1 MSLIQDIKP
10 LTSTPQTADSCKLS
24 ILLGV
29 DSLIYGLWAAGE
41 WLAFRQMMPG
51 ALQDRRQWPAVLT
64 KWLEEED
71 FWGVQPSAVRI
82 GFGNTRFTLLP
93 KRLFSLQHKRSY
105 LEKLVPL
112 NPQDLLQADMIE
124 WLGSVLVYAIDHSLL
139 ERLSAR
145 FPIAAFTHFGSALL
159 RRQRRR
165 REEGPHIQLCVL
177 ERMLYFTAI
186 SYEHLHFFNAF
197 PWQDTNDVLYYTAL
211 VFEQAG
217 FDRTTSPL
225 YLCGML
231 EKDAKFVRSL
241 QPWFPKLSWEEPD
254 HKAFAL
260 DVL

>member
-10 LTSTPQTADSCKLS
+10 LTSTPQRTDSCKLS

-29 DSLIYGLWAAGE
+29 DSLIYGLWADGD
-41 WLAFRQMMPG
+41 WLAFRQMLPG
-51 ALQDRRQWPAVLT
+51 ALQDRRQWSAVLA

-71 FWGVQPSAVRI
+71 FWGVQPSSVRI
-82 GFGNTRFTLLP
+82 GFGSTRFTLLP
-93 KRLFSLQHKRSY
+93 GRLFSLQHKRSY

-112 NPQDLLQADMIE
+112 NPHDLLQADMIE
-124 WLGSVLVYAIDHSLL
+124 WLGSVLVYAIDHALL
-139 ERLSAR
+139 GLFSSR
-145 FPIAAFTHFGSALL
+145 FPAAAFTHLGSALL
-159 RRQRRR
+159 RRQRER
-165 REEGPHIQLCVL
+165 REKGPHIQLCVL

-197 PWQDTNDVLYYTAL
+197 PWQDANDALYYTAL
-211 VFEQAG
+211 VFEQTG
-217 FDRTTSPL
+217 FDRTATPL
-225 YLCGML
+225 YLCGTL

-241 QPWFPKLSWEEPD
+241 QPWFPKLSWEKPD